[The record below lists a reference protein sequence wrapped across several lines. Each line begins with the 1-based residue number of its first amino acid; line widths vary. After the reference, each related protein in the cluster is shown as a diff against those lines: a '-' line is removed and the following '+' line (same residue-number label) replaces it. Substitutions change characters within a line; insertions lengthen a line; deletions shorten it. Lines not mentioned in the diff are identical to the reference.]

1 MNDLTKVELDRI
13 IFLHKCGVDGEE
25 VISSINKKR
34 EADEEKRANDV
45 DYYIFCVL
53 DKGDIEDKTD

>member
-1 MNDLTKVELDRI
+1 MIPLAKVELERI
-13 IFLHKCGVDGEE
+13 IFLYKCGVDNEE
-25 VISSINKKR
+25 IRAAINEDRK
-34 EADEEKRANDV
+34 ADEEKRANDV